1 MSSVLGKAGPY
12 AVYKSDKYLYFEHE
26 ELGEDDS
33 CRVWLDGKKIT
44 DCASSLPACFVLP
57 NEVGAWLSR
66 WGYSVYYN
74 FEHSYWDL
82 ED

>member
-1 MSSVLGKAGPY
+1 MGDELGRAGPY
-12 AVYKSDKYLYFEHE
+12 VVYKADNYLYFEHE

-33 CRVWLDGKKIT
+33 CCVWLDGKKVT
-44 DCASSLPACFVLP
+44 DYDSCFVLP
-57 NEVGAWLSR
+57 DEVGAWLSR